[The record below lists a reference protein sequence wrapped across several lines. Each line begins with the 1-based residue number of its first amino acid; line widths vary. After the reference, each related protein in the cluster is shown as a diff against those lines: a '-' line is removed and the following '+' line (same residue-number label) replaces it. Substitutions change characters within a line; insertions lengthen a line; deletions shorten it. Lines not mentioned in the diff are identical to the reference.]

1 MNYKNQLFETLIK
14 NNIYSFFR
22 DNISDL
28 YLANMYLIRKF
39 NKGFRFLF
47 CFIDA
52 YRKYPWFIL
61 LNVIKDIKIA
71 KIIQKSL
78 NETYHKP
85 RDVGK

>member
-28 YLANMYLIRKF
+28 YLANMQLIRKF

-47 CFIDA
+47 CLIDA
-52 YRKYPWFIL
+52 YRKYPWLF
-61 LNVIKDIKIA
+61 V
-71 KIIQKSL
+71 
-78 NETYHKP
+78 
-85 RDVGK
+85 